1 MDLSQFFSSRVKAE
15 VFRLL
20 FGPKP
25 LELHARE
32 IARRAQLNEAT
43 VRQELKKLADMGIIE
58 ARRDANRV
66 YYRARTEHQLY
77 PEIRSIV
84 LKTSGLADILRAA
97 LGKADVRTVFGCGS
111 LPSGEE
117 NSSSDVDLMVIGSV
131 SLREVSKL
139 LSGVAERLSR
149 EINSHVMDE
158 KEFVR
163 RREAGDRFLGA
174 ILRAPK
180 LFVIGDEH
188 ELAKLGR

>member
-1 MDLSQFFSSRVKAE
+1 MDLSRFFSSRVKAE

-20 FGPKP
+20 FGPRTQ
-25 LELHARE
+25 ELHARE

-43 VRQELKKLADMGIIE
+43 VRQELKKLTDMGIIE

-66 YYRARTEHQLY
+66 YYRARTDHQLY

-84 LKTSGLADILRAA
+84 LKTSGLAEILRSA
-97 LGKADVRTVFGCGS
+97 LENADVRTAFVFGS
-111 LPSGEE
+111 LASGEE
-117 NSSSDVDLMVIGSV
+117 KTSSDVDLMVIGSV

-139 LSGVAERLSR
+139 LLGVAERVSR

-158 KEFVR
+158 EEFAR
-163 RREAGDRFLGA
+163 RREARDRFLST

>member
-97 LGKADVRTVFGCGS
+97 LGKADVRTVFVFGS
-111 LPSGEE
+111 LASGEE